1 MDSSLASLG
10 ANMLSQSSDLPEFVN
25 KVAEKY
31 ICCVCGTVLRNAMQ
45 LQCGHQICESCID
58 PLFGEN
64 DEATCPVMSDEECEQ
79 PFSKKEVNGL
89 PYHSLD
95 IYHLIVLHISEYTD
109 YMYNQL
115 YKI

>member
-95 IYHLIVLHISEYTD
+95 ISFDSVTH
-109 YMYNQL
+109 
-115 YKI
+115 